1 MMTTKDMYEQT
12 MKELEEL
19 LNMTKEEIEQL
30 LAKQKGKV
38 LIMTVTIEY
47 ATIDPI
53 TLANL
58 VQKEVYGTMVT
69 FQDITEDYF
78 ELSVI
83 GWLPLT
89 SKQLSD
95 VERVLAPY
103 V

>member
-58 VQKEVYGTMVT
+58 VQKQVYGTMVT
-69 FQDITEDYF
+69 FTDINEDYF

-83 GWLPLT
+83 GWLPLN

>member
-30 LAKQKGKV
+30 LTKQKGKV
-38 LIMTVTIEY
+38 LIMTVAIEY

-53 TLANL
+53 TLVNL
-58 VQKEVYGTMVT
+58 VQKQVYGTMVT
-69 FQDITEDYF
+69 FQDINEDYF

-83 GWLPLT
+83 GWLPLN

>member
-38 LIMTVTIEY
+38 LIMTVAIEY

-58 VQKEVYGTMVT
+58 VQKQVYGTMVT
-69 FQDITEDYF
+69 FQDINEDYF

-83 GWLPLT
+83 GWLPLN

>member
-19 LNMTKEEIEQL
+19 LNITKEEIEQL
-30 LAKQKGKV
+30 LAKQKGKA

-53 TLANL
+53 TLVNL
-58 VQKEVYGTMVT
+58 IQKQVYGTMVT
-69 FQDITEDYF
+69 FQDINEDYF

-83 GWLPLT
+83 GWLPLN

>member
-53 TLANL
+53 TLVNL
-58 VQKEVYGTMVT
+58 VQKQVYGTMVT
-69 FQDITEDYF
+69 FQDINEDYF

-83 GWLPLT
+83 GWLPLN

>member
-30 LAKQKGKV
+30 LTKQKGKV

-69 FQDITEDYF
+69 FQDINEDYF

>member
-1 MMTTKDMYEQT
+1 MMTRKDMDEEA
-12 MKELEEL
+12 MKEVEEL

-69 FQDITEDYF
+69 FQDINEDYF

-83 GWLPLT
+83 GWLPLN

>member
-1 MMTTKDMYEQT
+1 MMTTKDTYEQT

-30 LAKQKGKV
+30 LTKQKGKV
-38 LIMTVTIEY
+38 LIMTVAIEY

-53 TLANL
+53 TLVNL
-58 VQKEVYGTMVT
+58 VQKQVYGTMVT
-69 FQDITEDYF
+69 FTDINEDYF

-83 GWLPLT
+83 GWLPLN

>member
-19 LNMTKEEIEQL
+19 LNMTKEEIEPL

-53 TLANL
+53 TLVNL
-58 VQKEVYGTMVT
+58 VQKQVYGTMVT
-69 FQDITEDYF
+69 FQDINEDYF

-83 GWLPLT
+83 GWLPLN

>member
-30 LAKQKGKV
+30 LIKQKGKV
-38 LIMTVTIEY
+38 LIMTVAIEY

-53 TLANL
+53 TLVNL
-58 VQKEVYGTMVT
+58 VQKQVYGTMVT
-69 FQDITEDYF
+69 FQDINEDYF

-83 GWLPLT
+83 GWLPLN

>member
-53 TLANL
+53 TLVNL
-58 VQKEVYGTMVT
+58 IQKQVYGTMVT
-69 FQDITEDYF
+69 FQDINEDYF

-83 GWLPLT
+83 GWLPLN

>member
-30 LAKQKGKV
+30 LAKQKGKG

-53 TLANL
+53 TLVNL
-58 VQKEVYGTMVT
+58 VQKQVYGTMVT
-69 FQDITEDYF
+69 FQDINEDYF

-83 GWLPLT
+83 GWLPLN

>member
-12 MKELEEL
+12 MKELGEL

-53 TLANL
+53 TLVNL
-58 VQKEVYGTMVT
+58 VQKQVYGTMVT
-69 FQDITEDYF
+69 FKDINEDYF

-83 GWLPLT
+83 GWLPLN
-89 SKQLSD
+89 SKELSD